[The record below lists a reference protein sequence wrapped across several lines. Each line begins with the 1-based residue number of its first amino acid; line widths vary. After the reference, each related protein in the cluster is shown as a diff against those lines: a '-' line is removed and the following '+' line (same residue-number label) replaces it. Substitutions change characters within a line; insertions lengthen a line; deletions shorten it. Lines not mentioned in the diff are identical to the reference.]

1 MDINPP
7 SRNSWTVWYVICLH
21 WLWGALLL
29 SSPAPL
35 NITAINSLTHF
46 GFISSS
52 YVGVLFLVVAFLAA
66 ISRATPKAVSIF
78 FILPQQLVLLVSAV
92 GAVTAM
98 ISGTFAD
105 GVVRSV
111 PFLIADQAPAVLI
124 AAFHILSV
132 YKDYLFPEKPCLPTL
147 TTPPTA

>member
-1 MDINPP
+1 MDTPNPP

-21 WLWGALLL
+21 WVWGALLL

-46 GFISSS
+46 GFVSAP
-52 YVGVLFLVVAFLAA
+52 YVGILFLTVAFLAA

-78 FILPQQLVLLVSAV
+78 FILPQQLVLFVSAI
-92 GAVTAM
+92 GAVSAM
-98 ISGTFAD
+98 TTGTFAD
-105 GVVRSV
+105 GVERPI

-124 AAFHILSV
+124 ALFHITSV
-132 YKDYLFPEKPCLPTL
+132 YKAYLFPEKRI
-147 TTPPTA
+147 